1 MLKKFLIGTFVAL
14 SLSVVQTVNT
24 LAVETYDKIHIDETG
39 FITLSSDHA
48 EDDRINTIQINLKVE
63 TEEDAEVSFE
73 FDPETDIKVAG
84 FRYDTETDILNIY
97 MSDSQ
102 PLFSDSE
109 FLNIGEVS
117 VKDTAGEDV
126 PYTITEVEEPLKYV
140 YNNAVTDVEVDMD
153 IVTTATTTPSETT
166 TTTTTTSTT
175 TSQPTS
181 TTTTTDASTTTSEMT
196 TTSTT
201 ATETT
206 TTTTTTTT
214 TMTTTTT
221 STTTTKTTTAKPVTT
236 QATTTTTKNI
246 ASDDELC
253 EWSIKNYNDTNGIRP
268 ESAEITGTK
277 DGSYEITLT
286 DEDNN
291 ILDVYVINPETGVG
305 TDSAGNEVNLPQ
317 TGKNSMKNVLLTT
330 GAFIMT
336 VTGLCAVKLSG
347 IRRKKHEQ

>member
-14 SLSVVQTVNT
+14 SLSVVHSVNT
-24 LAVETYDKIHIDETG
+24 LAVETYDKINIDESG

-63 TEEDAEVSFE
+63 TEDDAEVSFE

-84 FRYDTETDILNIY
+84 FRYDTETDLLNIY

-109 FLNIGEVS
+109 FLNIGAVS

-126 PYTITEVEEPLKYV
+126 PYTITEAEEPLKYI
-140 YNNAVTDVEVDMD
+140 YNNAVTDIDVDMD
-153 IVTTATTTPSETT
+153 IATTTTTATSDTT

-175 TSQPTS
+175 TSQPNTTTTTTATSTTTSETTVTTTETTTS
-181 TTTTTDASTTTSEMT
+181 TTTTT
-196 TTSTT
+196 
-201 ATETT
+201 
-206 TTTTTTTT
+206 
-214 TMTTTTT
+214 
-221 STTTTKTTTAKPVTT
+221 TTTTKTTTAKPVTT
-236 QATTTTTKNI
+236 QTTTTTTKNI

-268 ESAEITGTK
+268 DSAEITGTK

-291 ILDVYVINPETGVG
+291 ILDIYVINPETGVG

-317 TGKNSMKNVLLTT
+317 TGKNSMKNVLVAT
-330 GAFIMT
+330 GAFLMT
-336 VTGLCAVKLSG
+336 VSGLCAVNMSG